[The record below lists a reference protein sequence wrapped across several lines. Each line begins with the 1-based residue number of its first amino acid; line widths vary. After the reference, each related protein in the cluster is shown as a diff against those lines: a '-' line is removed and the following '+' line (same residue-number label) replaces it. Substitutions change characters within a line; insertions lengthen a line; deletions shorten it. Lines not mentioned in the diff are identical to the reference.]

1 VPLSRDEQELLDGI
15 EAGLRNED
23 AAFPARLTF
32 RTAERHRR
40 RQAVLAHGS
49 LWLGMVLALIG
60 FGLVHE
66 ERVAGALLILYG
78 SGFLIL
84 ALIRLLRL
92 YPTASKTSR
101 PPSS

>member
-1 VPLSRDEQELLDGI
+1 
-15 EAGLRNED
+15 
-23 AAFPARLTF
+23 
-32 RTAERHRR
+32 
-40 RQAVLAHGS
+40 
-49 LWLGMVLALIG
+49 MVLALIG